1 MRIRVLVADDDPH
14 IRALLRLILERE
26 QYEVVEAADGLEAS
40 LLLEKETVH
49 IAVVDVMM
57 PGVDGWTLCSDI
69 RRHYDIPVI
78 LLTARGE
85 LEDKAAGYEAGTDDY
100 LVKPFEPKELL
111 FRMKALLRR
120 YQLVSASTIRFHGTI
135 IDRASYLVTT
145 GGQEWALPRKEFEL
159 LAQLAGHPGRL
170 FTRDQLLDQIWGAD
184 FTGDSRTI
192 DVHIKRL
199 RERLHEATDD
209 FRIVTIRGLG
219 YKLEVRDA

>member
-1 MRIRVLVADDDPH
+1 MRIRVLIADDDPH

-26 QYEVVEAADGLEAS
+26 QYEVIEAADGAHAS
-40 LLLEKETVH
+40 LLLEKETIH

-57 PGVDGWTLCSDI
+57 PGVDGWTLCAEI
-69 RRHYDIPVI
+69 RRLYDIPVI

-111 FRMKALLRR
+111 FRMRALLRR
-120 YQLVSASTIRFHGTI
+120 YQLVSAATIRFHGTI
-135 IDRASYLVTT
+135 IDRASYIVTA

-159 LAQLAGHPGRL
+159 LAQLAAHPGRL

-184 FTGDSRTI
+184 YAGDSRTI

-209 FRIVTIRGLG
+209 FRIVTVRGLG
-219 YKLEVRDA
+219 YKLEVRGG